1 MLMKTKV
8 NIMYFAIFA
17 FMGYFMIDALHTVND
32 MTISEMDIP
41 DDTLGL
47 DIPDTVLLYPQI
59 VTYDYNDT
67 YSSYIKTITYDI
79 LQIIML
85 ILVFMRI
92 YVVQTIK
99 EYAK

>member
-1 MLMKTKV
+1 
-8 NIMYFAIFA
+8 
-17 FMGYFMIDALHTVND
+17 MGYFMIDTLLTVND
-32 MTISEMDIP
+32 MTMSEMDIP
-41 DDTLGL
+41 DD
-47 DIPDTVLLYPQI
+47 IPGLLYKPV

-85 ILVFMRI
+85 MLVFMRI
-92 YVVQTIK
+92 YVVQTFK

>member
-8 NIMYFAIFA
+8 NIIYFVIFA

-41 DDTLGL
+41 DNTLGL
-47 DIPDTVLLYPQI
+47 DIPGVLYQPV

-85 ILVFMRI
+85 TLVFIRI
-92 YVVQTIK
+92 YVVQTFK